1 MRKDYDMELYRLY
14 QEGKISLEYYREL
27 REKHHA
33 ELDKRRKFK
42 QGAKIESLAELLE
55 QTWVMWFNK
64 TMHIK
69 AVKCWQLSFIEHLI
83 EEGQLFKVEE
93 NKKIPETP

>member
-1 MRKDYDMELYRLY
+1 MRKDYNMELYRLY
-14 QEGKISLEYYREL
+14 RDGKISLEYAHEL
-27 REKHHA
+27 RAKHRQ

-55 QTWVMWFNK
+55 QTWVMWNGK

-69 AVKCWQLSFIEHLI
+69 AVKCWQLCFVERLI
-83 EEGQLFKVEE
+83 QEGSLFTVELN
-93 NKKIPETP
+93 NKIDKTY